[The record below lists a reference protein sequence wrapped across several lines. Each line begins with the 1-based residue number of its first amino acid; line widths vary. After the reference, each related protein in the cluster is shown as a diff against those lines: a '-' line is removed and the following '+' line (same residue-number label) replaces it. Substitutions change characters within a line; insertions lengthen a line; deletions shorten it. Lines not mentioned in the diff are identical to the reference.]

1 MEGEFLNQFA
11 VSSSANVVTLVV
23 LAVIY
28 VFKKKC
34 DHSKCKLHNACIDVE
49 LSNSD
54 STSSKDGKDGK
65 EDLQGQIEV
74 LVQKLHRRDNQG
86 LPVEHKEGETLV

>member
-11 VSSSANVVTLVV
+11 VSSSANVVTIVV

-54 STSSKDGKDGK
+54 STSSKDDK

-74 LVQKLHRRDNQG
+74 LMQKLHRRDNQS

>member
-11 VSSSANVVTLVV
+11 VSSSANVVTIVV

-34 DHSKCKLHNACIDVE
+34 DHSKCKLHNGIDVE

-54 STSSKDGKDGK
+54 STSSKDDK
-65 EDLQGQIEV
+65 DLQGQIEV
-74 LVQKLHRRDNQG
+74 LMQKLHRRDNQS
-86 LPVEHKEGETLV
+86 LPVEHKEGETFV

>member
-11 VSSSANVVTLVV
+11 VSSSANVVTIVV

-54 STSSKDGKDGK
+54 STSSKDV
-65 EDLQGQIEV
+65 EDLQGQIEI
-74 LVQKLHRRDNQG
+74 LVQRLHKRDSQS
-86 LPVEHKEGETLV
+86 LPVEHKEGETFV

>member
-11 VSSSANVVTLVV
+11 VSSSANVVTIVV

-54 STSSKDGKDGK
+54 DTSSKDDK

-74 LVQKLHRRDNQG
+74 LMQKLHKRDNQS
-86 LPVEHKEGETLV
+86 LPVEHKEGETFV

>member
-11 VSSSANVVTLVV
+11 VSSSANVVTIVV
-23 LAVIY
+23 LAIIY

-34 DHSKCKLHNACIDVE
+34 DHSKCKLHNTCIDVE

-54 STSSKDGKDGK
+54 DSSSKDDK
-65 EDLQGQIEV
+65 DLQGQIEN
-74 LVQKLHRRDNQG
+74 LMQKLQRRNTKS
-86 LPVEHKEGETLV
+86 LLNEHKEGETLV

>member
-34 DHSKCKLHNACIDVE
+34 DHSKCRLHNACIDVE

-54 STSSKDGKDGK
+54 STSSKDDK
-65 EDLQGQIEV
+65 DLQGQIEI

>member
-11 VSSSANVVTLVV
+11 VSSSANVVTIVV

-34 DHSKCKLHNACIDVE
+34 DHSKCKLHNTCIDVE
-49 LSNSD
+49 LSKSD
-54 STSSKDGKDGK
+54 DSSSKDDK
-65 EDLQGQIEV
+65 DLQGQIEI
-74 LVQKLHRRDNQG
+74 LMQKLQRRNTKS
-86 LPVEHKEGETLV
+86 LLNEPKEGETLV

>member
-54 STSSKDGKDGK
+54 STSSKDDK
-65 EDLQGQIEV
+65 DLQGQIEI
-74 LVQKLHRRDNQG
+74 LVQKLHRRDNQS
-86 LPVEHKEGETLV
+86 LPLEHKEGETFI

>member
-34 DHSKCKLHNACIDVE
+34 DHSKCKLHNTCIDVE

-54 STSSKDGKDGK
+54 DSSSKDGKD
-65 EDLQGQIEV
+65 LQGQIEI
-74 LVQKLHRRDNQG
+74 LMQKLQHRNTKSISN
-86 LPVEHKEGETLV
+86 EYKEGETLV

>member
-34 DHSKCKLHNACIDVE
+34 DHSKCKLHNTCIDVE

-54 STSSKDGKDGK
+54 DTSSKDDQK
-65 EDLQGQIEV
+65 DLQREIKIIM
-74 LVQKLHRRDNQG
+74 QKMHRRDNQS